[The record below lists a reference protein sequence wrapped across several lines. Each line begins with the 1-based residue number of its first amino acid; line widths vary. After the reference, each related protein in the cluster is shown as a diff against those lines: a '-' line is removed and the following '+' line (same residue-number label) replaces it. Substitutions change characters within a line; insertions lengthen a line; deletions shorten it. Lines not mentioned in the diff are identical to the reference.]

1 MRHSIDILFVAC
13 VWCISANAQTP
24 FDSFASETTRPMLE
38 LDGSR
43 SNCYSY
49 SHVTDTM
56 LNAKISLWNHTDI
69 SKTHLKNIVGDTNFV
84 YEESMTYEDTIHDNI
99 ASRVLGGDL
108 YPYVLLYNRD
118 KTEFA
123 IASPYYGTCHQ
134 CWQCF
139 YIGLL
144 SKEAIEKEKHRVIN
158 TNVPHFY
165 TESGIHLLMSIDEVI
180 TLKGEPDVQQDSLMT
195 YYYISSDIPMDSEE
209 YNYYKEHNIGNMF
222 LTVIIQ
228 KDKVIGIAY
237 GYVEI

>member
-1 MRHSIDILFVAC
+1 MTRMMRNLYCDILTSLGIILMSCALSSKGYAESYA
-13 VWCISANAQTP
+13 I
-24 FDSFASETTRPMLE
+24 DTT
-38 LDGSR
+38 
-43 SNCYSY
+43 
-49 SHVTDTM
+49 
-56 LNAKISLWNHTDI
+56 LNAKLLLWHRSDV
-69 SKTHLKNIVGDTNFV
+69 SKSHLKNIVGEANFV

-144 SKEAIEKEKHRVIN
+144 SKEAIEKEKHRIVN
-158 TNVPHFY
+158 TKESHFF
-165 TESGIHLLMSIDEVI
+165 TESGIHLLMSKDEVI